1 MTHTH
6 SPKSTRHIIGT
17 DLYECSCGARK
28 WSNDRAIVGATLDVD
43 GWYVAEKPTETKE
56 EAARRRSIEMLQTEG
71 YGYDWNKQDT
81 NDPLDS
87 HDPRNQD

>member
-6 SPKSTRHIIGT
+6 APQTLANGLT
-17 DLYECSCGARK
+17 LYVCSCGARK
-28 WSNDRAIVGATLDVD
+28 QKSKIVNGQKIEV
-43 GWYVAEKPTETKE
+43 WQIESKAEEY
-56 EAARRRSIEMLQTEG
+56 ARNHAIEMIQTEG
-71 YGYDWNKQDT
+71 YGYGKDA

>member
-6 SPKSTRHIIGT
+6 SPQTLASGRT
-17 DLYECSCGARK
+17 LYVCTCGARQQK
-28 WSNDRAIVGATLDVD
+28 SKIVNGVKVEVWKMET
-43 GWYVAEKPTETKE
+43 EKEK
-56 EAARRRSIEMLQTEG
+56 AAREHEIEMLQTEG
-71 YGYDWNKQDT
+71 YGYDWNKQDA

>member
-6 SPKSTRHIIGT
+6 APQTLGNGLT
-17 DLYECSCGARK
+17 LYVCSCGARK
-28 WSNDRAIVGATLDVD
+28 QKSKVVNGKKVEVWQM
-43 GWYVAEKPTETKE
+43 ETKE
-56 EAARRRSIEMLQTEG
+56 EEAARNHAIEMIQTEG
-71 YGYDWNKQDT
+71 YGYGKDA

>member
-6 SPKSTRHIIGT
+6 LLQTTASGMT
-17 DLYECSCGARK
+17 LYICSCGARK
-28 WSNDRAIVGATLDVD
+28 QKSKIANGIKVEVWAMESKA
-43 GWYVAEKPTETKE
+43 E
-56 EAARRRSIEMLQTEG
+56 EAARNHAIEMLETEG
-71 YGYDWNKQDT
+71 CGYGKDA

>member
-6 SPKSTRHIIGT
+6 APQTLANGLT
-17 DLYECSCGARK
+17 LYVCSCGARK
-28 WSNDRAIVGATLDVD
+28 QKSKIVNGVKVEVWKMESETEKAARERAIEMTL
-43 GWYVAEKPTETKE
+43 
-56 EAARRRSIEMLQTEG
+56 TEG
-71 YGYDWNKQDT
+71 YGYDSNKQDI